1 MATIKDVFDAVQA
14 GDAPYGVV
22 PVENSTHGVVTFT
35 LDSLADRQNVYGNLT
50 VCREVYLDVHHFLLG
65 YKQTFSSSSSPL
77 PPQHTALAS
86 SHTFGQQ
93 LQSQSQPQSHTP
105 GTSTPTQKNPNPL
118 RPRARPLVPLDHVR
132 RVLSH
137 PQAFGQTNAFLATY
151 LRGVDTVDVSSTS
164 KAAETASRDESGET
178 AAIAGEI
185 AAEMFGL
192 DVLARCIE
200 DRDDNT
206 TRFFVLRRKGS
217 EDSEEKR
224 EQERAAGSNKGYKSL
239 VSFTVPHK
247 SPGALA
253 GVLDVFSRYGLNL
266 TSINSLPSLIQPFQ
280 YLFFVEFEGS
290 RHYDPEGKVK
300 GALEQID
307 QVAEAWRWLGS
318 WESQR

>member
-1 MATIKDVFDAVQA
+1 M
-14 GDAPYGVV
+14 
-22 PVENSTHGVVTFT
+22 
-35 LDSLADRQNVYGNLT
+35 
-50 VCREVYLDVHHFLLG
+50 
-65 YKQTFSSSSSPL
+65 
-77 PPQHTALAS
+77 
-86 SHTFGQQ
+86 
-93 LQSQSQPQSHTP
+93 
-105 GTSTPTQKNPNPL
+105 
-118 RPRARPLVPLDHVR
+118 PLDHVR